1 MPMPGHVF
9 VDETKE
15 CGFLMTAAVVRQ
27 RELDVAR
34 KTVRGLVLP
43 GQRRLHFASERD
55 SRRQQILDALL
66 PLTVEVTAYDGSAH
80 PHRRQRDAC
89 LERMVADLVEHG
101 AEMLVLE
108 RDDSVMEQD
117 RKLLYRRVRE
127 LGYERLVYRHHRAHE
142 EPLLAIPDAIAW
154 CLQRGG
160 HWKDRVH
167 ELVGEIHL
175 V

>member
-1 MPMPGHVF
+1 MPEHVF

-15 CGFLMTAAVVRQ
+15 RGFLITAAIVRQ
-27 RELDVAR
+27 EELDVAR

-55 SRRQQILDALL
+55 SRRRRMLDVLL
-66 PLTVEVTAYDGSAH
+66 PLTVGVTAYDSSAH
-80 PHRRQRDAC
+80 PRRRQREVC
-89 LERMVADLVEHG
+89 LERMLADLVERG
-101 AEMLVLE
+101 AEVVVIE
-108 RDDSVMEQD
+108 RDDSVMDQD
-117 RKLLYRRVRE
+117 RRLLYRRARE
-127 LGYERLVYRHHRAHE
+127 LDCEKLIYRHCRAHE

-160 HWKDRVH
+160 HWKDRVR
-167 ELVGEIHL
+167 ELVGEIRI